1 MSETV
6 TRLGEGGRVVIPAAF
21 RKAIGIQEG
30 DPVILILREG
40 EIAML
45 TAKQAVERAQAIVRK
60 YVPKGKSLS
69 AELIAERRREA
80 KRG

>member
-1 MSETV
+1 MSEAV

-21 RKAIGIQEG
+21 RKAMGIQEG
-30 DPVILILREG
+30 DPVILVLREG
-40 EIAML
+40 EIALL
-45 TAKQAVERAQAIVRK
+45 TPKQAVERAQAIVRK